1 MIQDILKDALHR
13 MNQTITH
20 TRMEL
25 AKVRTGRANPELLEG
40 LNIDY
45 YGTITPLNQ
54 LSNITVP
61 DASLISIQPYD
72 KTLIPEIEKIIMQS
86 NLGLSPN
93 NNGTSVLVPIPP
105 LSEERRKDLIKH
117 VHQLMEEGRIAVRNV
132 RRDANHHLKS
142 LQSEDH
148 LSEDEI
154 HRSEQEVQRYTD
166 DHVKLLGDLQ
176 VTKEKELMEF

>member
-13 MNQTITH
+13 MDQAITH

-40 LNIDY
+40 LSIDY
-45 YGTITPLNQ
+45 YGTMTPLNQ

-117 VHQLMEEGRIAVRNV
+117 VHQLMEEGRISVRNV

-142 LQSEDH
+142 LKSEDH

>member
-1 MIQDILKDALHR
+1 MIQHTLKDALHR
-13 MNQTITH
+13 MDQAIIH
-20 TRMEL
+20 TRMEF

-40 LNIDY
+40 LSLDY
-45 YGTITPLNQ
+45 YGTMTPLNQ

-61 DASLISIQPYD
+61 DASLISVQPYD
-72 KTLIPEIEKIIMQS
+72 KTLIPEIEKVIMQS

-93 NNGTSVLVPIPP
+93 NNGTTILVPIPP

-117 VHQLMEEGRIAVRNV
+117 IHQLVEEGRIAVRNV
-132 RRDANHHLKS
+132 RKDANHHLKS
-142 LQSEDH
+142 LQTDDH

-154 HRSEQEVQRYTD
+154 HRAEQEVQRYTD

>member
-13 MNQTITH
+13 MDQAITH

-40 LNIDY
+40 LSIDY
-45 YGTITPLNQ
+45 YGTMTPLNQ
-54 LSNITVP
+54 LSSITVP

-142 LQSEDH
+142 LKSEDH

>member
-13 MNQTITH
+13 MDQAITH

-40 LNIDY
+40 LSIDY
-45 YGTITPLNQ
+45 YGTMTPLNQ

-142 LQSEDH
+142 LKSEDH

>member
-13 MNQTITH
+13 MDLAVKH

-40 LNIDY
+40 LSIDY
-45 YGTITPLNQ
+45 YGTMTPLNQ

-61 DASLISIQPYD
+61 DASLISIQPYE

-154 HRSEQEVQRYTD
+154 HRSEQEVQQYTD

>member
-13 MNQTITH
+13 MDQAITH
-20 TRMEL
+20 IRMEL
-25 AKVRTGRANPELLEG
+25 GKVRTGRANPEMFEG
-40 LNIDY
+40 LSIDY
-45 YGTITPLNQ
+45 YGTMTPLNQ

-93 NNGTSVLVPIPP
+93 NNGISVSVPIPP

-117 VHQLMEEGRIAVRNV
+117 VHQLMEEGRISVRNV
-132 RRDANHHLKS
+132 RRDANNHLKS

-154 HRSEQEVQRYTD
+154 RRAEQEVQRYTD

>member
-1 MIQDILKDALHR
+1 MIQDTLKGALHR
-13 MNQTITH
+13 MDQAITH
-20 TRMEL
+20 TRMEF

-40 LNIDY
+40 LSLDY
-45 YGTITPLNQ
+45 YGTMTPLNQ

-61 DASLISIQPYD
+61 DASLLSVQPYD
-72 KTLIPEIEKIIMQS
+72 KTLIPEIEKVIMQS

-93 NNGTSVLVPIPP
+93 NNGTTLLVPIPP

-117 VHQLMEEGRIAVRNV
+117 IHQLVEEGRVAVRNV
-132 RRDANHHLKS
+132 RKDANHHLKS
-142 LQSEDH
+142 LQTEDH

-154 HRSEQEVQRYTD
+154 HRAEQEVQRYTD

-176 VTKEKELMEF
+176 LTKEKELMEF

>member
-13 MNQTITH
+13 MDQAITH
-20 TRMEL
+20 TRIEL

-40 LNIDY
+40 LSIDY
-45 YGTITPLNQ
+45 YGTMTPLNQ

-61 DASLISIQPYD
+61 DASLISIQPYE

-93 NNGTSVLVPIPP
+93 NNGTSVLIPIPP

-117 VHQLMEEGRIAVRNV
+117 VHQLVEEGKIAVRNV
-132 RRDANHHLKS
+132 RRDANHQLKS
-142 LQSEDH
+142 RQSEDH

-154 HRSEQEVQRYTD
+154 RRAEQEVQRCTD

>member
-13 MNQTITH
+13 MDQAITH

-25 AKVRTGRANPELLEG
+25 AKVRSGSANPVLREG
-40 LNIDY
+40 LSIDY
-45 YGTITPLNQ
+45 YGTMTPLNQ
-54 LSNITVP
+54 LSSITVP

-93 NNGTSVLVPIPP
+93 NNGISVSVPIPP
-105 LSEERRKDLIKH
+105 LSEERQKDLIKH
-117 VHQLMEEGRIAVRNV
+117 VHQLMEEGRISVRNV
-132 RRDANHHLKS
+132 RRDANNRLKS

-154 HRSEQEVQRYTD
+154 RRAEQEVQRYTD

>member
-1 MIQDILKDALHR
+1 MIQHTLKDALHR
-13 MNQTITH
+13 MDQAIIH
-20 TRMEL
+20 TRMEF

-40 LNIDY
+40 LSLDY
-45 YGTITPLNQ
+45 YGTMTPLNQ

-61 DASLISIQPYD
+61 DASLLSVQPYD
-72 KTLIPEIEKIIMQS
+72 KTLIPEIEKVIMQS

-93 NNGTSVLVPIPP
+93 NNGTTILVPIPP

-117 VHQLMEEGRIAVRNV
+117 IHQLVEEGRIAVRNV
-132 RRDANHHLKS
+132 RKDANHHLKS
-142 LQSEDH
+142 LQTEDH
-148 LSEDEI
+148 FSEDEI
-154 HRSEQEVQRYTD
+154 HRAEQEVQRYTD